1 MLSERDRIYWEQ
13 CNANKVGRDSERGDD
28 KECTRS
34 EGGIGGRD
42 EGAEEGRK
50 SMTRRGG
57 ASTLVSS
64 LALLLHV
71 VA

>member
-1 MLSERDRIYWEQ
+1 MQIKWGAIASVVTIENVQ
-13 CNANKVGRDSERGDD
+13 K
-28 KECTRS
+28 S

-64 LALLLHV
+64 LALLLHA